1 MTALTAATAWEQAPA
16 APGWEGPPVWVH
28 SDLMPGN
35 LLVADGRLVG
45 LRPQPPT
52 PGGEAPGQ
60 RGGSGG
66 GGLFPSPPLPETGA
80 PPRPRSSSAGGA
92 GLRVLPWGLVP

>member
-45 LRPQPPT
+45 LRPSPRRPGAKPP
-52 PGGEAPGQ
+52 GNGEG
-60 RGGSGG
+60 
-66 GGLFPSPPLPETGA
+66 
-80 PPRPRSSSAGGA
+80 
-92 GLRVLPWGLVP
+92 

>member
-45 LRPQPPT
+45 LRPSPRRPRRR
-52 PGGEAPGQ
+52 PSAPG
-60 RGGSGG
+60 RVN
-66 GGLFPSPPLPETGA
+66 GLPAGTRSRPHCPGKSSPPA
-80 PPRPRSSSAGGA
+80 
-92 GLRVLPWGLVP
+92 